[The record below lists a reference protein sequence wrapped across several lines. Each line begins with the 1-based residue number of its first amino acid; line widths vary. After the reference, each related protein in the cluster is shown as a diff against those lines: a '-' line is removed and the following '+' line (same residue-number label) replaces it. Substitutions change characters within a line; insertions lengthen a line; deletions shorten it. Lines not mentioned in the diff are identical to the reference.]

1 MINHW
6 KIIYGALKNNK
17 TGEVS
22 SDSIGEKCQGITF
35 EKTIFKPKSNGKI
48 RIHRAKHVQK
58 I

>member
-6 KIIYGALKNNK
+6 KIIYGALKKNK

-22 SDSIGEKCQGITF
+22 LDSIGEKCKGNTF
-35 EKTIFKPKSNGKI
+35 AKTIFKPKSNGKI